1 MKQIAWLM
9 LTALAALA
17 QAPPP
22 VEEIMARV
30 AANQAKSIEA
40 RTHFVYK
47 EEVLA
52 ALRHT
57 NGKTACQE
65 KREYTVAPG
74 PNGATRKIVKSES
87 YGKCDDDS
95 DANVSAKADG
105 GAAQSMTD
113 SVVWEKD
120 GVPRDLFPLTEKEQR
135 HYEYRLVGQ
144 ESYRGRAAYRIAFEP
159 KKPREEADAGD
170 WKGEALIDA
179 QELEPISVTTTLAQK
194 VPLAVR
200 VLLGTNVRGLGFS
213 VSYERVA
220 DGVWFPAS
228 FGGEFQ
234 INVLF
239 FYRRSISINLKNS
252 EFKRTDVNSN
262 IAYDKIQ

>member
-1 MKQIAWLM
+1 MKQIALLI

-22 VEEIMARV
+22 VEEIMVRV
-30 AANQAKSIEA
+30 SANQAKSIEA
-40 RTHFVYK
+40 RTHFIYK
-47 EEVLA
+47 EEVLT

-65 KREYTVAPG
+65 KREYTVVPG
-74 PNGATRKIVKSES
+74 PNGAKRKVVKSES
-87 YGKCDDDS
+87 SGKCDEDS
-95 DANVSAKADG
+95 DTNVSAKADG
-105 GAAQSMTD
+105 SAAQSMADEVT
-113 SVVWEKD
+113 WEKD

-135 HYEYRLVGQ
+135 HYDYRLVGQ
-144 ESYRGRAAYRIAFEP
+144 ESYRGRPAYRVAFEP
-159 KKPREEADAGD
+159 KKPGDTEDSGD

-179 QELEPISVTTTLAQK
+179 QEFEPISVTTTLAQK
-194 VPLAVR
+194 VPVAVR

-220 DGVWFPAS
+220 DGVWFPIS
-228 FGGEFQ
+228 FGGEFKL
-234 INVLF
+234 NVLF
-239 FYRRSISINLKNS
+239 FYRRTISINLKNS

-262 IAYDKIQ
+262 IAYDKFQ

>member
-1 MKQIAWLM
+1 MKQIALLM
-9 LTALAALA
+9 ATALAALA

-30 AANQAKSIEA
+30 GANQAKSIEA
-40 RTHFVYK
+40 RTRFVYK

-52 ALRHT
+52 VLRHT
-57 NGKTACQE
+57 NGKTACRE
-65 KREYTVAPG
+65 EREYTVVPG
-74 PNGATRKIVKSES
+74 ANGAMRKVVKSES
-87 YGKCDDDS
+87 SGKCDEDS
-95 DANVSAKADG
+95 DAKATAKADG
-105 GAAQSMTD
+105 SAAQSMTD

-135 HYEYRLVGQ
+135 YYDYRLVTQ
-144 ESYRGRAAYRIAFEP
+144 ETYRGRPVYRIAFEP
-159 KKPREEADAGD
+159 KKSGEEADTGD

-179 QELEPISVTTTLAQK
+179 QEFEPILVTTTLAQK

-220 DGVWFPAS
+220 DGVWFPVS
-228 FGGEFQ
+228 FGGEFKL
-234 INVLF
+234 NVLF
-239 FYRRSISINLKNS
+239 FYRRTISINLKNS
-252 EFKRTDVNSN
+252 DFKRTDVNSN